1 MKRIFAFL
9 FAAACCLLTLA
20 ATAQTPTRF
29 FDPTVGVTRSVL
41 PNGMT
46 VLVKER
52 RDSPAVVSFLAY
64 RVGIRNEQLGLTG
77 LSHYLEHMLFKGT
90 RRLKKGEI
98 DLITL
103 KNGGENNAYTTADF
117 TAYWFKFASDRWEA
131 ALEIEADRM
140 RNCTF
145 LQEEFDPE
153 KQVVIEEL
161 QGGLDGPWEALEQA
175 VWAAAFTQHPYHAP
189 IIGWFQD
196 VKRATRDDMKAY
208 YDRWYHPRNATLV
221 IVGDVRAPDV
231 LAKVKKLFGKIPAG
245 PEAQPQRVVEPP
257 QRGERRVVVKKET
270 QLERLM
276 MAFHTPQIAHP
287 DSYALEIVST
297 LLGTGKT
304 SRLWQRLM
312 ERDKSVTT
320 FGCHFDERYD
330 PSLFSFWAE
339 LKAAQ
344 QLADVEAA
352 IADEIQQLAARSVTP
367 AELARAKKL
376 IEASFIMGQEDAM
389 SQANLLGTAEML
401 VAHPDIPEGERG
413 YRYLQKYLERIHA
426 VTAEDV
432 HRVVK
437 KYLRADNRTV
447 GWLVKDAEREGEE
460 RMAERENGR
469 AGEGVARP
477 SSPTESRFED
487 VCCSGASVKRR
498 CVDSKIKSA
507 LHRSAATSFRSSAN
521 PKSKIE
527 NPKLRVE
534 RFVLPN
540 GLTVLLSENRAT
552 PVVSIAASV
561 NAGARFEPDDK
572 AGLAALVGEL
582 LQEGTQ
588 RRTSQQIAEAIESVG
603 GELSSSGGYARSGVN
618 ARVLSKDF
626 DLALELVLDLLMRA
640 NFPEDR
646 VKDLVARR
654 LDEIKSRADS
664 PVTVASDAFNEI
676 VFAGHPARR
685 PVVGYEK
692 TVGAITRD
700 DIVTFYRRH
709 FLPTNTVLAVVGDF
723 DPKTVRAKIEK
734 AFGGW
739 TQENI
744 HEAIYV
750 PEISRQT
757 KPQEKVIELD
767 REQTNIFV
775 GHLGIKRD
783 NPDFYALQV
792 LETILGNTPGF
803 TSRIPRILR
812 DEQGLAYSAYCS
824 MVGSAGVD
832 AGRFIAFIGCSPEN
846 SQKALDGL
854 RREIARIVEK
864 PVTAQELADA
874 KAYLTGSFLLG
885 LETNAQIAGF
895 LLNAEIYKLGFD
907 YPEKYRKQIESVTI
921 ADVAR
926 VAKKY
931 IAPDALTTVIV
942 GPKLKK

>member
-1 MKRIFAFL
+1 MKQVITSLAAVAFCL
-9 FAAACCLLTLA
+9 FALA
-20 ATAQTPTRF
+20 VNAQTQTHLND

-46 VLVKER
+46 VLIKER
-52 RDSPAVVSFLAY
+52 RNSPAVVTFLAY

-90 RRLKKGEI
+90 RKLKKGEI

-117 TAYWFKFASDRWEA
+117 TAYWFKFASDRWEQ

-161 QGGLDGPWEALEQA
+161 QGGLDGPWESLEQA

-221 IVGDVRAPDV
+221 IVGDVSAPDV
-231 LAKVKKLFGKIPAG
+231 LAKVKKLFSKIPAG
-245 PEAQPQRVVEPP
+245 PEPTPQRVVEPP
-257 QRGERRVVVKKET
+257 QRGERRVIVKKET

-287 DSYALEIVST
+287 DNYALEIVST

-312 ERDKSVTT
+312 ERDKSVTE

-330 PSLFSFWAE
+330 PSLFTFWAE
-339 LKAAQ
+339 LKEEQ
-344 QLADVEAA
+344 KLADVEAA
-352 IADEIQQLAARSVTP
+352 IADEIQKLAAQPVTP

-389 SQANLLGTAEML
+389 SQANLLGTVEML
-401 VAHPDIPEGERG
+401 VAHPEVPEHERG
-413 YRYLQKYLERIHA
+413 YRYLQKYLERLHA

-432 HRVVK
+432 QRVVK
-437 KYLRADNRTV
+437 KYLHPDNRTV
-447 GWLVKDAEREGEE
+447 GRLVKEDGEKNGG
-460 RMAERENGR
+460 MGERENGVENGSQATDAR
-469 AGEGVARP
+469 AGQASSLSPKKHEQARCLSYHHRQRP
-477 SSPTESRFED
+477 SSFAD
-487 VCCSGASVKRR
+487 
-498 CVDSKIKSA
+498 
-507 LHRSAATSFRSSAN
+507 N

-527 NPKLRVE
+527 NPKLPVE

-540 GLTVLLSENRAT
+540 GLTVLLLENRAT
-552 PVVSIAASV
+552 PVVSVAASV
-561 NAGARFEPDDK
+561 NAGARFEPEDK

-582 LQEGTQ
+582 LEEGTS
-588 RRTSQQIAEAIESVG
+588 RRTAQEIAEAIESVG
-603 GELSSSGGYARSGVN
+603 GALSSSGGYARSSVT

-626 DLALELVLDLLMRA
+626 DLALDLVSDLLMRA

-654 LDEIKSRADS
+654 LDEIKARADS
-664 PVTVASDAFNEI
+664 PTTVASDAFNEI

-692 TVGAITRD
+692 TVAAITRE
-700 DIVTFYRRH
+700 DIVAFYRKLFR
-709 FLPTNTVLAVVGDF
+709 PENTAIAVVGDF
-723 DPKTVRAKIEK
+723 DIRAAKEKLEK
-734 AFGGW
+734 AFTEW
-739 TQENI
+739 QRVEKLF
-744 HEAIYV
+744 AIPV
-750 PEISRQT
+750 IPEIARQT

-767 REQTNIFV
+767 KEQVNIFV

-792 LETILGNTPGF
+792 FETILGNTPGF

-832 AGRFIAFIGCSPEN
+832 AGRFIAFIGCSPDN
-846 SQKALDGL
+846 AQKALDGL
-854 RREIARIVEK
+854 RAEIRRIVEK

-874 KAYLTGSFLLG
+874 KAYLTGSFILG
-885 LETNAQIAGF
+885 FETNAQLAGF
-895 LLNAEIYKLGFD
+895 LLNAEIFGLGFD
-907 YPEKYRKQIESVTI
+907 YPDKYRKQIESVTI
-921 ADVAR
+921 ADVTR

-942 GPKLKK
+942 GPKR